1 MKIAY
6 KVLITIW
13 GFTLINCSHIS
24 SLESVSKRDFLQSIN
39 DKLADEDV
47 IVYTSENQKFEGQL
61 VRIND
66 TLLVLHFSGT
76 NLELNTE
83 KIDSLKYRGDSII
96 GGVAVGG
103 TLGFFLGYAIT
114 EFGDVRL
121 DVGGGGNNAGLILAI
136 PALMLVGG
144 IIGGIAA
151 AHKTRTIYFKS

>member
-24 SLESVSKRDFLQSIN
+24 SLESASKYDFLQSIN
-39 DKLADEDV
+39 DKLANEDV

-66 TLLVLHFSGT
+66 ALLVLDCSG
-76 NLELNTE
+76 NNMELNTD
-83 KIDSLKYRGDSII
+83 KIDSLKYRGDSIV

-103 TLGFFLGYAIT
+103 ILGFFLGYAIT

-121 DVGGGGNNAGLILAI
+121 GFGGGSNNAELILAI
-136 PALMLVGG
+136 PALMVVGG

-151 AHKTRTIYFKS
+151 AHKTRTIYFKY